1 MAVLRGNGSG
11 VESDMD
17 VIFQVDVRKKN
28 RKLEERYRRTAFDL
42 YRKGTRRS
50 AGAWVLL
57 IWYSIVLIIS
67 LGGGGGAYTLRS
79 FIVEVLLVFIWFLIA
94 FRRFRNRVMLRLL
107 FLTIE
112 LKERGDTGTFSGNR
126 FVFGEEGFRAIT
138 VGDMMW
144 KYPVV
149 DKVAESRDA
158 VFLYFKEDSGLY
170 FAKSDFTVGDSKA
183 FLQFI
188 AEKTG
193 REVIQLKG

>member
-1 MAVLRGNGSG
+1 
-11 VESDMD
+11 MD

-28 RKLEERYRRTAFDL
+28 RKLEERYRKTAFDL

-79 FIVEVLLVFIWFLIA
+79 FIVEALLVFIWFLIA

-107 FLTIE
+107 FLAIE

-149 DKVAESRDA
+149 DKVVESRDA

>member
-1 MAVLRGNGSG
+1 
-11 VESDMD
+11 MD
-17 VIFQVDVRKKN
+17 VIFQVDVRKKD

-42 YRKGTRRS
+42 YRKGTKRS

-57 IWYSIVLIIS
+57 IWYSIVLIMS

-79 FIVEVLLVFIWFLIA
+79 FIVEALLVFIWFLIA

-107 FLTIE
+107 FLTIA
-112 LKERGDTGTFSGNR
+112 LKERGDTGTFNGKR
-126 FVFGEEGFRAIT
+126 FMFGEEGFWAFT
-138 VGDMMW
+138 VGDMMC
-144 KYPVV
+144 KYPAV
-149 DKVAESRDA
+149 DNVAESRDA

-170 FAKSDFTVGDSKA
+170 FAKRDFTVGDSKA

-193 REVIQLKG
+193 KEVIRLKGSRR

>member
-1 MAVLRGNGSG
+1 
-11 VESDMD
+11 MD

-79 FIVEVLLVFIWFLIA
+79 FIVEALLVFIWFLIA

-107 FLTIE
+107 FLAIE

-149 DKVAESRDA
+149 DKVVESRDA

-170 FAKSDFTVGDSKA
+170 FAKWNLYSASVWYWMSPCCGSTRHGICKRTETVLNG
-183 FLQFI
+183 
-188 AEKTG
+188 
-193 REVIQLKG
+193 

>member
-1 MAVLRGNGSG
+1 
-11 VESDMD
+11 MD
-17 VIFQVDVRKKN
+17 VIFQVDVRK
-28 RKLEERYRRTAFDL
+28 RTGNWRSGTAEL
-42 YRKGTRRS
+42 PLICTGKGRGEAR
-50 AGAWVLL
+50 GAWVLL

-79 FIVEVLLVFIWFLIA
+79 FVVEALLVFIWFWSLSW
-94 FRRFRNRVMLRLL
+94 RFRNRVMLRLL

-112 LKERGDTGTFSGNR
+112 LKERGGTGTFSGNR
-126 FVFGEEGFRAIT
+126 FVFGEEGFQAIT

-149 DKVAESRDA
+149 DKVVESRDA

-183 FLQFI
+183 FLQS
-188 AEKTG
+188 
-193 REVIQLKG
+193 